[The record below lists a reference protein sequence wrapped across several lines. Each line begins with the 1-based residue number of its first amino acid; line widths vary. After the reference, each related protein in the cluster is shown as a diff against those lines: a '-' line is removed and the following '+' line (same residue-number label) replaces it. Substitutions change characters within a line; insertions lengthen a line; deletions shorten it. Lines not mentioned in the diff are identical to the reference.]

1 MINERYDELYQIVI
15 SSYIYVLRI
24 VNFTY
29 IHIYVCMSIYR
40 DLGCK
45 ITRFDK
51 VDPEETKSPG
61 CHLMAPVRTE
71 PKVQLGASL

>member
-1 MINERYDELYQIVI
+1 
-15 SSYIYVLRI
+15 
-24 VNFTY
+24 
-29 IHIYVCMSIYR
+29 MSIYR

-61 CHLMAPVRTE
+61 CHLMTPVRTE